1 MPTLYWGLTALRRTL
16 PILTLTLAIAAL
28 YLYDL
33 NGVGVLSSDE
43 PRYSAIGLAMAHTHN
58 FVTPRLWGSP
68 WFEKPPLLYWLIAA
82 GASLGL
88 GPELAGRLPVAL
100 LSLAFLAAYFALLRR
115 EFGLSAAGVSTALLA
130 TCAAWVGFSS
140 LAVTDLPLAVFF
152 GLATLLALPLL
163 RGDSTAVSERF
174 SAIGICLGLAA
185 LAKGFVPFALALP
198 FFYFVRQYWRKWWV
212 AAIWCCAIAA
222 PWYIAVSLQNGAA
235 FWDEFFIKHHLERLY
250 SESLQHVQPWY
261 YYFPVLLAS
270 IFPWTPMIGLV
281 PHRRKDYDSRRLFL
295 AAVVVFGFVFFS
307 LSLNKLPG
315 YLLPLLPALFAVIG
329 ARFESM
335 RVVELKRAWLAACAA
350 LVATIPLLASVI
362 PRVLEGQHGALH
374 LIGHISRTEAFYV
387 AVPIAVIILARRSWA
402 PIVLVLCVVGSGI
415 YLKHAT
421 YPVLNSAVSVRGLW
435 RSLGPDRDKICDAG
449 LHRNWEYGLAYYNG
463 SPIPACS
470 GRPGEIALRQQ
481 GNRPPTVKSQR
492 PLRPLN

>member
-1 MPTLYWGLTALRRTL
+1 MPPLYWGLTALRRTL
-16 PILTLTLAIAAL
+16 PFVTLALAIAAL
-28 YLYDL
+28 YLYNL

-43 PRYSAIGLAMAHTHN
+43 PRYSAIGVAMAHTHR
-58 FVTPRLWGSP
+58 FITPRLWGSP

-100 LSLAFLAAYFALLRR
+100 LSLAFLACYFALLRR
-115 EFGLSAAGVSTALLA
+115 EFGISSAGVSTALLA
-130 TCAAWVGFSS
+130 TSAAWVAFSN
-140 LAVTDLPLAVFF
+140 LAVTDLALAAFF

-163 RGDSTAVSERF
+163 RGEASSASERF

-198 FFYFVRQYWRKWWV
+198 FFFFLRRYWRKWWV
-212 AAIWCCAIAA
+212 AAIWCFAVAA
-222 PWYIAVSLQNGAA
+222 PWYIAISLQNGTA
-235 FWDEFFIKHHLERLY
+235 FWNEFFIKHHLERLY
-250 SESLQHVQPWY
+250 SESLEHVQPWY

-270 IFPWTPMIGLV
+270 MFPWTPLIGLI
-281 PHRRKDYDSRRLFL
+281 PHRRKDYDARRLFL
-295 AAVVVFGFVFFS
+295 AIVVVFGVVFFS

-315 YLLPLLPALFAVIG
+315 YLLPLLPALFALIG

-335 RVVELKRAWLAACAA
+335 RVVELSRWWLASCAVLTA
-350 LVATIPLLASVI
+350 VIPLLASII
-362 PRVLEGQHGALH
+362 PRALEGQHGFLH
-374 LIGHISRTEAFYV
+374 LVGHISRTEAFYI
-387 AVPIAVIILARRSWA
+387 AVPIAVVILARRSWA
-402 PIVLVLCVVGSGI
+402 PTVLVLCVVGSGI

-421 YPVLNSAVSVRGLW
+421 YPILDSTVSVRGLW

-449 LHRNWEYGLAYYNG
+449 LHRNWQYGLAYYSG
-463 SPIPACS
+463 APIPICT

-481 GNRPPTVKSQR
+481 GNRPPTVTRTSR
-492 PLRPLN
+492 